1 MTLKPSELHTGE
13 RIVLDLHPH
22 AIVLTKSIVALLI
35 SIVAGLLV
43 RFGWNSDG
51 NVYRIVSWLVI
62 AAIVVSLVY
71 FLTQWISMMTTQFI
85 VTTDRC
91 VFRDGIFAKSGVE
104 IPLSRI
110 NTVFF
115 HQTILE
121 RMVGC
126 GMIALESAGEKG
138 TATFE
143 HVRDPVKVQHTI
155 YEQIKQLGQQG
166 QSGQVGGVV

>member
-1 MTLKPSELHTGE
+1 MTLKASELHSGE

-22 AIVLTKSIVALLI
+22 AIVLAKSIVSLVV
-35 SIVAGLLV
+35 SIVAGLIVLFV
-43 RFGWNSDG
+43 WDSDG
-51 NVYRIVSWLVI
+51 NLNRIVSWIVI
-62 AAIVVSLVY
+62 AAIVISLLY
-71 FLTQWISMMTTQFI
+71 FLAQWVSMMTTQFV

-121 RMVGC
+121 RLVGC
-126 GMIALESAGEKG
+126 GRVSLESAGEKG

-143 HVRDPVKVQHTI
+143 HVRNPVRVQHTI
-155 YEQIKQLGQQG
+155 YEQIKKLGDTRA
-166 QSGQVGGVV
+166 

>member
-1 MTLKPSELHTGE
+1 MTLKESELQSGE

-22 AIVLTKSIVALLI
+22 AIVLTKSIVALVL
-35 SIVAGLLV
+35 SIAAGLVV
-43 RFGWNSDG
+43 RFVWNSEG
-51 NVYRIVSWLVI
+51 AAYRIVSWMVI

-71 FLTQWISMMTTQFI
+71 FFAQWVSMMTTQFV

-91 VFRDGIFAKSGVE
+91 VFRDGIFAKSGIE

-121 RMVGC
+121 RLVGC
-126 GMIALESAGEKG
+126 GRVSLESAGEKG

-143 HVRDPVKVQHTI
+143 HVRNPVRVQHTI
-155 YEQIKQLGQQG
+155 YEQIKKLGD
-166 QSGQVGGVV
+166 SRN